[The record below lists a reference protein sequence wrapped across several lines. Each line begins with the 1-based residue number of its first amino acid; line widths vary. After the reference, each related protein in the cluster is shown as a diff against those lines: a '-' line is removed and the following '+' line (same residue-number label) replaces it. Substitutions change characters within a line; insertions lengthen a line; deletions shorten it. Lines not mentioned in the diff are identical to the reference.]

1 MDSQPDGIYRYTP
14 TLSGDIL
21 VRAVT
26 FDRALSPHLADAIT
40 SLTLASTWL
49 EVGDSVH
56 DIIDAASVTV
66 EDYYQNMLIGSVSPW
81 LSTPPDGWLLLD
93 GTTHAQADYPELAAV
108 LDDSLKSGENFTLPD
123 VGDAFPFG
131 VQVKANAGAVTGSN
145 TLNLTV
151 GQLPEHTHTY
161 TPPVL
166 TVDAE
171 TPTVPIPTA
180 GIGSPIATG
189 PTGDGDDIDRRPLR
203 FGLIFAVYA
212 GRT

>member
-1 MDSQPDGIYRYTP
+1 MDWQPDGLHRYTP

-21 VRAVT
+21 LAALT
-26 FDRALSPHLADAIT
+26 FDRALAPHIADAIT
-40 SLTLASTWL
+40 NLTQQETWR
-49 EVGDSVH
+49 EVGDSVE
-56 DIIDAASVTV
+56 DVIAAATVTV
-66 EDYYQNMLIGSVSPW
+66 ADYYENMLVGSVFPW
-81 LSTPPDGWLLLD
+81 LSTPPGGWLLLD
-93 GTTHAQADYPELAAV
+93 GSTHAEDDYPELFAV
-108 LDDSLKSGENFTLPD
+108 LDDSLKSGSDFTLPD
-123 VGDAFPFG
+123 ASDAFPFG
-131 VQVKANAGAVTGSN
+131 VQAKANAGAVTGSN

-151 GQLPEHTHTY
+151 GQLPAHTHTY

-189 PTGDGDDIDRRPLR
+189 STGDNDDIDRRPLR